1 MISEDSLILRRSL
14 AKHMGTLCKY
24 VKKEI
29 LLHGYIKQ
37 FKILAID
44 DSDSVRI
51 ICMESLIDIAKCLN
65 SDENK
70 SHLIP
75 IIIQLTGDKSWK
87 VKLYLARNFA
97 ELAEALGPDICENPL
112 FSIFSTLL
120 RDLENEVRV
129 EAVKSLRKYVK
140 LFSNDKIIGIFA
152 YL

>member
-1 MISEDSLILRRSL
+1 
-14 AKHMGTLCKY
+14 MGKLCKY
-24 VKKEI
+24 VKKDI

-51 ICMESLIDIAKCLN
+51 ICMESLIDIAKCLTVE
-65 SDENK
+65 ENK
-70 SHLIP
+70 ALLIP

-87 VKLYLARNFA
+87 VRLYLAKNFA
-97 ELAEALGPDICENPL
+97 ELAQALGKEISENSL

-120 RDLENEVRV
+120 RDLENEVRI
-129 EAVKSLRKYVK
+129 EAVKSLKKFVS
-140 LFSNDKIIGIFA
+140 LLSTDKILGILA

>member
-1 MISEDSLILRRSL
+1 MLNKIVGMISEDSLILRRSL

-51 ICMESLIDIAKCLN
+51 ICMESLIDIAKCLT
-65 SDENK
+65 SEENK

-75 IIIQLTGDKSWK
+75 III
-87 VKLYLARNFA
+87 
-97 ELAEALGPDICENPL
+97 
-112 FSIFSTLL
+112 
-120 RDLENEVRV
+120 
-129 EAVKSLRKYVK
+129 
-140 LFSNDKIIGIFA
+140 
-152 YL
+152 

>member
-1 MISEDSLILRRSL
+1 
-14 AKHMGTLCKY
+14 
-24 VKKEI
+24 
-29 LLHGYIKQ
+29 
-37 FKILAID
+37 
-44 DSDSVRI
+44 
-51 ICMESLIDIAKCLN
+51 MESLIDIAKCLN

-129 EAVKSLRKYVK
+129 EAVKSLRKYVR

>member
-24 VKKEI
+24 VKKDI

-51 ICMESLIDIAKCLN
+51 ICMESIIDIAKCLN
-65 SDENK
+65 SEENK

-87 VKLYLARNFA
+87 VKLHLAKNFA
-97 ELAEALGPDICENPL
+97 KLAEALGPDICENPL

-120 RDLENEVRV
+120 RDLENEVRI
-129 EAVKSLRKYVK
+129 EAVKSLR
-140 LFSNDKIIGIFA
+140 
-152 YL
+152 